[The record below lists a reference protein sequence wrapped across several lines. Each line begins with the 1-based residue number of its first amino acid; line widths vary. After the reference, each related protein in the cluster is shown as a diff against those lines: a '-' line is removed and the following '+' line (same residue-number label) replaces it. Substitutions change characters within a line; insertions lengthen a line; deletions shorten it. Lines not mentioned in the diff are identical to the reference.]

1 MEIYY
6 IILGIVFV
14 ITFVG
19 WWVFESGAV
28 FDAMDAIE
36 KDKLD
41 RSKK

>member
-19 WWVFESGAV
+19 WWAFESGTI

-41 RSKK
+41 RNKK